1 MSKTLPTAPGAI
13 IGWTRR
19 GPIRVQA
26 GGSPDDLS
34 TLLAGKS
41 AGDLGDKLPDELRG
55 KTPDELSAFVELLDA
70 HLRAMHQDED
80 TGELRDKSD
89 VEQKAFD
96 YGLKLREV
104 AIAKIDEHRAVQEIF
119 RRRPKS
125 VERVMA
131 NLGKS
136 DDAYGDVRRMT
147 SAELRDKALRT
158 LDNRHDTAHLRS
170 DQKDQLERQ
179 IRRDPDIARRILVT
193 ENEHYRE
200 AWMKLVTQPDAI
212 GFLSDEERQAVR
224 AYHEYRAM
232 SENTTTAGGFGIPVF
247 IDPSIILTAQGSGNP
262 FLQIAREVTV
272 NTNQWKGVSS
282 AGVSWTFQTEAA
294 QVTDASPT
302 LAQPSVQVH
311 MARGFIPYSIEVG
324 QDYPAF
330 ASEMSTLL
338 AAGYDELLVDKFT
351 RGSGT
356 GEPRGIL
363 TALSANTNV
372 RVTVTTSGTLG
383 SPDPYKV
390 WKALP
395 QRFRRMASWLMS
407 VGVNNGIRQIGTT
420 NVFHGY
426 TVNLPEEWAD
436 QLFNRA
442 VYESPYMPDVTTSTS
457 ATDGLAVV
465 GDFQNYV
472 IARRGGMSVELVPQ
486 LFQQTT
492 AGTGVGMPTGQR
504 GWFAY
509 ARIGGNSVNDLG
521 FRLLVNT

>member
-1 MSKTLPTAPGAI
+1 VTDILEELRDKDPGALDN
-13 IGWTRR
+13 
-19 GPIRVQA
+19 VQY
-26 GGSPDDLS
+26 
-34 TLLAGKS
+34 
-41 AGDLGDKLPDELRG
+41 PDELRG
-55 KTPDELSAFVELLDA
+55 KTPDELVQYIEVLDA
-70 HLRAMHQDED
+70 HLRSLHQSDE
-80 TGELRDKSD
+80 GELRDKTPE
-89 VEQKAFD
+89 EQKAFD
-96 YGLKLREV
+96 YGLKLRDLATKRVE
-104 AIAKIDEHRAVQEIF
+104 EHRAVAEIF
-119 RRRPKS
+119 KRKPAAVQRAL
-125 VERVMA
+125 A
-131 NLGKS
+131 NIKYGN

-147 SAELRDKALRT
+147 PAEARDSALRR
-158 LDNRHDTAHLRS
+158 LDNRNDTAHLS
-170 DQKDQLERQ
+170 DDEKSHVERQ

-200 AWMKLVTQPDAI
+200 AWMKLVTQDNAM
-212 GFLSDEERQAVR
+212 LLLTDDERDAVR
-224 AYHEYRAM
+224 AWHEYRAM
-232 SENTTTAGGFGIPVF
+232 SENTTTAGGYGIPVF
-247 IDPSIILTAQGSGNP
+247 IDPSIIMTAQGSGNP
-262 FLQIAREVTV
+262 FLQIARQVTV

-294 QVTDASPT
+294 QVSDASPT
-302 LAQPSVQVH
+302 LAQPTVQIH

-324 QDYPAF
+324 QDYPQF

-338 AAGYDELLVDKFT
+338 AEGYDELLVDKFT
-351 RGSGT
+351 RGSGS
-356 GEPRGIL
+356 GEPFGIL

-372 RVTVTTSGTLG
+372 RVTVTTSGTIG

-395 QRFRRMASWLMS
+395 QRFRRRAAWLMN
-407 VGVNNGIRQIGTT
+407 VGVNNAIRQIGTT

-426 TVNLPEEWAD
+426 TVNLPEGWAD
-436 QLFNRA
+436 QLFDSP
-442 VYESPYMPDVTTSTS
+442 VYESPYMPDATTSTS
-457 ATDGLAVV
+457 STQGVAVV

-472 IARRGGMSVELVPQ
+472 IARRGGMSVELIPH